1 MGILRLLI
9 NLFSQNDR
17 LQKESLNPV
26 DVRALIVDAAL
37 KYWANCK
44 NMAGPWSAKAHRQ
57 PIYL

>member
-37 KYWANCK
+37 KE
-44 NMAGPWSAKAHRQ
+44 AKEHGD
-57 PIYL
+57 